1 MPKVSSNPTDK
12 RSTELRNII
21 SGFLESSERFASRP
35 ALVVDGQSLT
45 YLDLR
50 RKTGKI
56 ASLLQ
61 RTEEGN
67 SPLVA
72 ILAYRSATAYAG
84 ILGALAAGKG
94 YVPLN
99 PKFPAER
106 TRRMLILSG
115 CSQVIVGK
123 ECVANLRELLQGFQ
137 QSLTVILPETADAT
151 DLQMDFPL
159 HRYLSSKDIS
169 GDRGSAFE
177 TAVSAQAIAY
187 LLFTSGTTGEP
198 KGVPITHSNVQSYI
212 DYMCSQSDL
221 NETDRFSQHSDL
233 TFDLSVHDIFVAW
246 ERGACLYCLP
256 ERAVLLPAKF
266 IRDNALTSWFSVPS
280 IIGVLSKMRLLE
292 TDFFPSLRC
301 SFFCGEPLPTSYA
314 QLWQNAAPHS
324 IVENLYGPTEAT
336 IAISHYRWDR
346 NHSPG
351 ECLNGICPIGWTFAR
366 QRSSIADQDF
376 NILPKNQTGE
386 LFLAGSQVT
395 SGYWNDPEKTGA
407 KFVRLG
413 ASEDTTWYRTGDLVK
428 QDWTGCMYYLGRI
441 DDQVKIR
448 GYRAE
453 LQEIE
458 AVLRKACGTD
468 QVVSVAWP
476 VRDGSADGVVAF
488 VSSQK
493 ALDEGK
499 ALKYCRTY
507 LPGYMVPQRIYAL
520 DALPLNV
527 NGKVDR
533 RGLVRLLEGAR
544 T

>member
-1 MPKVSSNPTDK
+1 
-12 RSTELRNII
+12 LRNIV
-21 SGFLESSERFASRP
+21 SGFLESSERFPSRP
-35 ALVVDGQSLT
+35 ALVVDGKSFS

-50 RKTGKI
+50 GQAGKL

-61 RTEEGN
+61 RTDESN
-67 SPLVA
+67 STLVA
-72 ILAYRSATAYAG
+72 ILAYRSVTAYAG
-84 ILGALAAGKG
+84 ILGILAAGRG

-99 PKFPAER
+99 PKFPTKR

-115 CSQVIVGK
+115 CSQVIVGN
-123 ECVANLRELLQGFQ
+123 ECVAHLRELLEGFQ
-137 QSLTVILPETADAT
+137 QPLTLILPGMADVT
-151 DLQMDFPL
+151 DLQTDFPL
-159 HRYLSSKDIS
+159 HRYVSSKDIFES
-169 GDRGSAFE
+169 HVSVFE
-177 TAVSAQAIAY
+177 TTVSSQATAY

-198 KGVPITHSNVQSYI
+198 KGVPVTHSNVRSYI
-212 DYMCSQSDL
+212 NYMCGRCDL

-233 TFDLSVHDIFVAW
+233 TFDLSAHDIFVAW
-246 ERGACLYCLP
+246 ERGASLYCSP

-266 IRDNALTSWFSVPS
+266 VRDHALTAWLSVPS
-280 IIGVLSKMRLLE
+280 IIGILSKMRLLE
-292 TDFFPSLRC
+292 PDFFPSLRY
-301 SFFCGEPLPTSYA
+301 SFFCGEPLPASSA

-336 IAISHYRWDR
+336 IAISHYLWDR
-346 NHSPG
+346 THSPG
-351 ECLNGICPIGWTFAR
+351 ECLNGICPIGWTFAG
-366 QRSSIADQDF
+366 QRSIVVDQDR
-376 NILPKNQTGE
+376 NILSNNQAGE
-386 LFLAGSQVT
+386 LLLTGSQVAA
-395 SGYWNDPEKTGA
+395 GYWNDPEKTGA

-413 ASEDTTWYRTGDLVK
+413 DSEDTIWYRTGDLVK
-428 QDWTGCMYYLGRI
+428 QDGTGCMYHLGRI

-458 AVLRKACGTD
+458 AVLRNACGTD

-488 VSSQK
+488 VSGQK
-493 ALDEGK
+493 ALDEGR
-499 ALKYCRTY
+499 ALKYCRRY

-520 DALPLNV
+520 DALPLNI

-533 RGLVRLLEGAR
+533 RGLVRMLEGAQ

>member
-1 MPKVSSNPTDK
+1 VEDS
-12 RSTELRNII
+12 LRNTVG
-21 SGFLESSERFASRP
+21 GFLESSERFASRS
-35 ALVVDGQSLT
+35 ALVVDGETLT
-45 YLDLR
+45 FADLR
-50 RKTGKI
+50 RKAGQL
-56 ASLLQ
+56 ASLLL
-61 RTEEGN
+61 RTEAPN

-72 ILAYRSATAYAG
+72 ILAYRSVTAYAG
-84 ILGALAAGKG
+84 ILGILAAGKG

-106 TRRMLILSG
+106 TRRMMILSG
-115 CSQVIVGK
+115 CNQVIVGN
-123 ECVANLRELLQGFQ
+123 ECVPHLRELLEGFQ
-137 QSLTVILPETADAT
+137 QPLTLILLETADVT
-151 DLQMDFPL
+151 DLETDFPL
-159 HRYLSSKDIS
+159 NRYLLSKDVFES
-169 GDRGSAFE
+169 RSSVFE
-177 TAVSAQAIAY
+177 TAVSTQAIAY

-198 KGVPITHSNVQSYI
+198 KGVPVTHSNVRSYV
-212 DYMCSQSDL
+212 DYMCSRFDL

-266 IRDNALTSWFSVPS
+266 IRDNALTAWFSVPS
-280 IIGVLSKMRLLE
+280 IISVLSKMKLLE
-292 TDFFPSLRC
+292 SDSFTSLRY

-314 QLWQNAAPHS
+314 QLWQNAAAHS
-324 IVENLYGPTEAT
+324 LVENLYGPTEAT

-351 ECLNGICPIGWTFAR
+351 ESLNGICPIGWTFAG
-366 QRSSIADQDF
+366 QQSSVVDQDF
-376 NILPKNQTGE
+376 NILSRNQAGE

-413 ASEDTTWYRTGDLVK
+413 NSAETIWYRTGDLVK

-488 VSSQK
+488 VSGQK

-499 ALKYCRTY
+499 ALNYCRTY

-520 DALPLNV
+520 DALPLNL

>member
-1 MPKVSSNPTDK
+1 
-12 RSTELRNII
+12 LRNVV
-21 SGFLESSERFASRP
+21 SGFLESSERFPSRP
-35 ALVVDGQSLT
+35 ALVVDGESIT
-45 YLDLR
+45 YLDLKR
-50 RKTGKI
+50 QAGKL
-56 ASLLQ
+56 ASLLL

-72 ILAYRSATAYAG
+72 ILAYRSVTAYAG
-84 ILGALAAGKG
+84 ILGILAAGRG

-106 TRRMLILSG
+106 SRRMLILSG
-115 CSQVIVGK
+115 CSQVIVGN
-123 ECVANLRELLQGFQ
+123 ECVPHLRDLLGGFQ
-137 QSLTVILPETADAT
+137 RPLTVILPEMADVT
-151 DLQMDFPL
+151 DLRTDFPL
-159 HRYLSSKDIS
+159 HRYLVSKDIFKS
-169 GDRGSAFE
+169 DGPVFE
-177 TAVSAQAIAY
+177 TAVSTQAIAY

-198 KGVPITHSNVQSYI
+198 KGVPVTHSNVQSYI
-212 DYMCSQSDL
+212 DCMCGRCDL

-266 IRDNALTSWFSVPS
+266 IRENALTAWFSVPS
-280 IIGVLSKMRLLE
+280 IVSVLSKMRLLE
-292 TDFFPSLRC
+292 TDFFPSLRY

-314 QLWQNAAPHS
+314 QLWQNAASHS

-346 NHSPG
+346 NHSPE
-351 ECLNGICPIGWTFAR
+351 ECLNGICPIGWTFAG

-376 NILPKNQTGE
+376 NILSKNQAGE

-395 SGYWNDPEKTGA
+395 ARYWNDPEKTAA

-413 ASEDTTWYRTGDLVK
+413 ALEDTIWYRTGDLVK

-488 VSSQK
+488 VSGQK

-507 LPGYMVPQRIYAL
+507 LPGYMVPQKIYAL

-544 T
+544 R

>member
-1 MPKVSSNPTDK
+1 MDEW
-12 RSTELRNII
+12 RIELQNIV
-21 SGFLESSERFASRP
+21 SGFLESSERFASRS
-35 ALVVDGQSLT
+35 ALVVDGETLT
-45 YLDLR
+45 YRDLR
-50 RKTGKI
+50 RKAGEL
-56 ASLLQ
+56 ASLLR

-72 ILAYRSATAYAG
+72 ILAYRSATAYTG
-84 ILGALAAGKG
+84 ILGILAAGKG

-99 PKFPAER
+99 PKFPVER

-115 CSQVIVGK
+115 CRQVIVGN
-123 ECVANLRELLQGFQ
+123 ECVPHLRELLEGFQ
-137 QSLTVILPETADAT
+137 QPLTLILSGMADVT
-151 DLQMDFPL
+151 DLQTNVPL
-159 HRYLSSKDIS
+159 HRYLISRDIFES
-169 GDRGSAFE
+169 HNPVFE
-177 TAVSAQAIAY
+177 TTVSSQAIAY

-198 KGVPITHSNVQSYI
+198 KGVPVTHSSVRSYI
-212 DYMCSQSDL
+212 DYMCGRCDL

-233 TFDLSVHDIFVAW
+233 TFDLSVHDLFVAW
-246 ERGACLYCLP
+246 ERGASLYCLP

-266 IRDNALTSWFSVPS
+266 IRENALTVWFSVPS

-292 TDFFPSLRC
+292 PDFFPSLRY
-301 SFFCGEPLPTSYA
+301 SFFCGEPLPVSSA

-346 NHSPG
+346 NDSLG
-351 ECLNGICPIGWTFAR
+351 ECLNGICPIGWTFAGQQAR
-366 QRSSIADQDF
+366 IADQDF
-376 NILPKNQTGE
+376 NIVSKNQAGE

-395 SGYWNDPEKTGA
+395 AGYWNDPEKTGT
-407 KFVRLG
+407 KFVRVG
-413 ASEDTTWYRTGDLVK
+413 TSEDTIWYRTGDLVK
-428 QDWTGCMYYLGRI
+428 QGSTGCMYYLGRI

-458 AVLRKACGTD
+458 HVLRKACGTD

-488 VSSQK
+488 VSGQK

-520 DALPLNV
+520 DALPLNL

-533 RGLVRLLEGAR
+533 RGLVRMLEGAQ

>member
-1 MPKVSSNPTDK
+1 M
-12 RSTELRNII
+12 RNIV
-21 SGFLESSERFASRP
+21 SGFLESSERFPSRP
-35 ALVVDGQSLT
+35 ALVVDGESLT

-50 RKTGKI
+50 RQAGKL
-56 ASLLQ
+56 ASLVL
-61 RTEEGN
+61 RTAESN

-72 ILAYRSATAYAG
+72 ILGYRSVTAYVG
-84 ILGALAAGKG
+84 ILSILAAGRG

-106 TRRMLILSG
+106 TRRMLILSE
-115 CSQVIVGK
+115 CSQVIVGN
-123 ECVANLRELLQGFQ
+123 ECVPHLRALLEGFQ
-137 QSLTVILPETADAT
+137 QPLTIILPEMADVT
-151 DLQMDFPL
+151 DLQTDFPL
-159 HRYLSSKDIS
+159 HRYLGSKDIFAS
-169 GDRGSAFE
+169 HGSLFE
-177 TAVSAQAIAY
+177 TTVSTQAIAY

-198 KGVPITHSNVQSYI
+198 KGVPVTHSNVRSYI
-212 DYMCSQSDL
+212 DYMCGRCDL
-221 NETDRFSQHSDL
+221 NETDRLSQHSDL

-246 ERGACLYCLP
+246 ERGASLYCLP
-256 ERAVLLPAKF
+256 ERAVLLPAKS
-266 IRDNALTSWFSVPS
+266 IRENALTAWFSVPS
-280 IIGVLSKMRLLE
+280 IISVLSKMRLLE
-292 TDFFPSLRC
+292 PDFFPSLRY
-301 SFFCGEPLPTSYA
+301 SFFCGEPLSKSYA
-314 QLWQNAAPHS
+314 QLWQNAASHS

-336 IAISHYRWDR
+336 IAISHYQWDR

-351 ECLNGICPIGWTFAR
+351 ECLNGICPIGWTFAG
-366 QRSSIADQDF
+366 QRSSVADQDF
-376 NILPKNQTGE
+376 NILSNNQAGE

-395 SGYWNDPEKTGA
+395 PGYWNDPEKTGA

-413 ASEDTTWYRTGDLVK
+413 NSEDAIWYRTGDLVK
-428 QDWTGCMYYLGRI
+428 QDWTGCLYYLGRI

-458 AVLRKACGTD
+458 AVLRAACGTD

-488 VSSQK
+488 VSGQK

-507 LPGYMVPQRIYAL
+507 LPRHMVPQRIYVL
-520 DALPLNV
+520 DALPLNL

-533 RGLVRLLEGAR
+533 RRLVRLLEGAR

>member
-1 MPKVSSNPTDK
+1 M
-12 RSTELRNII
+12 RNIV
-21 SGFLESSERFASRP
+21 SGFLESSERFPSRP
-35 ALVVDGQSLT
+35 ALVVDGESLT

-50 RKTGKI
+50 RQAGKL
-56 ASLLQ
+56 ASLVL
-61 RTEEGN
+61 RTAESN

-72 ILAYRSATAYAG
+72 ILGYRSVTAYVG
-84 ILGALAAGKG
+84 ILSILAAGRG

-115 CSQVIVGK
+115 CSQVIVGN
-123 ECVANLRELLQGFQ
+123 ECVPHLRALLEGFQ
-137 QSLTVILPETADAT
+137 QPLTIILPEMADVT
-151 DLQMDFPL
+151 DLQTDFPL
-159 HRYLSSKDIS
+159 HRYLGSKDIFAS
-169 GDRGSAFE
+169 HGSLFE
-177 TAVSAQAIAY
+177 TTVSTQAIAY

-198 KGVPITHSNVQSYI
+198 KGVPVTHSNVRSYI
-212 DYMCSQSDL
+212 DYMCGRCDL

-246 ERGACLYCLP
+246 ERGASLYCLP
-256 ERAVLLPAKF
+256 ERAVLLPAKS
-266 IRDNALTSWFSVPS
+266 IRENALTAWFSVPS
-280 IIGVLSKMRLLE
+280 IISVLSKMRLLE
-292 TDFFPSLRC
+292 PDFFPSLRY
-301 SFFCGEPLPTSYA
+301 SFFCGEPLSTSYA
-314 QLWQNAAPHS
+314 QLWQNAASHS

-336 IAISHYRWDR
+336 IAISHYQWDR

-351 ECLNGICPIGWTFAR
+351 ECLNGICPIGWTFAG
-366 QRSSIADQDF
+366 QRSSIANQDF
-376 NILPKNQTGE
+376 NILSNNQAGE

-395 SGYWNDPEKTGA
+395 PGYWNDPEKTGA

-413 ASEDTTWYRTGDLVK
+413 TSEDTIWYRTGDLVK
-428 QDWTGCMYYLGRI
+428 EDWTGCMYYLGRI

-488 VSSQK
+488 VSGQK
-493 ALDEGK
+493 VLDEGK

-507 LPGYMVPQRIYAL
+507 LPGYMVPQKIYAI
-520 DALPLNV
+520 DALPLNL

>member
-1 MPKVSSNPTDK
+1 VED
-12 RSTELRNII
+12 RLRNTVG
-21 SGFLESSERFASRP
+21 GFLESSERFASRS
-35 ALVVDGQSLT
+35 ALVVDGETLT
-45 YLDLR
+45 YGDLR
-50 RKTGKI
+50 RKAGRL
-56 ASLLQ
+56 ASLLL
-61 RTEEGN
+61 RTEAPN

-72 ILAYRSATAYAG
+72 ILAYRSVTAYAG
-84 ILGALAAGKG
+84 ILGILAAGKG
-94 YVPLN
+94 YVPLT

-106 TRRMLILSG
+106 TRRMMILSG
-115 CSQVIVGK
+115 CNQVIVGN
-123 ECVANLRELLQGFQ
+123 ECIPHLSELLEGFQ
-137 QSLTVILPETADAT
+137 QPLTVILPEIADAT
-151 DLQMDFPL
+151 DLRRDFPI
-159 HRYLSSKDIS
+159 HRYLLSKDVQES
-169 GDRGSAFE
+169 KGSVFE
-177 TAVSAQAIAY
+177 TTVSTQAIAY

-198 KGVPITHSNVQSYI
+198 KGVAVTHSNVRAYI
-212 DYMCSQSDL
+212 DYMCSRCDL
-221 NETDRFSQHSDL
+221 NEADRFSQHSDL
-233 TFDLSVHDIFVAW
+233 TFDLSVHDIFLAW
-246 ERGACLYCLP
+246 EWGACLYCLP

-266 IRDNALTSWFSVPS
+266 IRDNALTAWFSVPS
-280 IIGVLSKMRLLE
+280 VISVLTKMKLLE
-292 TDFFPSLRC
+292 PDTFPSLRY

-314 QLWQNAAPHS
+314 QLWQNAGTHS

-351 ECLNGICPIGWTFAR
+351 ECLNDICPIGWTFAG
-366 QRSSIADQDF
+366 QRSSIANQEF
-376 NILPKNQTGE
+376 NILPRNQAGE

-395 SGYWNDPEKTGA
+395 GGYWNDPGKTGA

-413 ASEDTTWYRTGDLVK
+413 SSDDTVWYRTGDLVK
-428 QDWTGCMYYLGRI
+428 QDWSGCMYYLGRI

-458 AVLRKACGTD
+458 AILRKACGTD

-488 VSSQK
+488 VSGQK

-507 LPGYMVPQRIYAL
+507 LPGYMVPQRIYTL
-520 DALPLNV
+520 EALPLNL

-533 RGLVRLLEGAR
+533 GGLVRLLEGAR

>member
-1 MPKVSSNPTDK
+1 
-12 RSTELRNII
+12 LRNIV
-21 SGFLESSERFASRP
+21 SGFLESSERFSSRP
-35 ALVVDGQSLT
+35 ALVVDGETVT
-45 YLDLR
+45 YHALR
-50 RKTGKI
+50 RKAGEL
-56 ASLLQ
+56 ASLLR

-72 ILAYRSATAYAG
+72 ILACRSVTAYAG

-115 CSQVIVGK
+115 CSEVIVGN
-123 ECVANLRELLQGFQ
+123 ECVAHLRELLEGFQ
-137 QSLTVILPETADAT
+137 QPLTLILPGMADVT
-151 DLQMDFPL
+151 DLRTDFPL
-159 HRYLSSKDIS
+159 HRYLLSKDALANL
-169 GDRGSAFE
+169 DPVFE
-177 TAVSAQAIAY
+177 TTVSAQAIAY

-198 KGVPITHSNVQSYI
+198 KGVPVTHSNVRSYI
-212 DYMCSQSDL
+212 DYMCGRCDL

-233 TFDLSVHDIFVAW
+233 TFDLSAHDIFVAW
-246 ERGACLYCLP
+246 ERAASLYCLP

-266 IRDNALTSWFSVPS
+266 VRDNALTAWLSVPS
-280 IIGVLSKMRLLE
+280 IIGILSKMRLLE
-292 TDFFPSLRC
+292 PDFFPSLRY
-301 SFFCGEPLPTSYA
+301 SFFCGEPLPVSSA
-314 QLWQNAAPHS
+314 QLWQNAAAHS

-336 IAISHYRWDR
+336 IAISHYRWDGS
-346 NHSPG
+346 HSPG
-351 ECLNGICPIGWTFAR
+351 ECLNGICPIGWTFTG
-366 QRSSIADQDF
+366 QRSGIVDQDF
-376 NILPKNQTGE
+376 NILPNNQAGE

-395 SGYWNDPEKTGA
+395 AGYWNDPEKTGT
-407 KFVRLG
+407 KFVRVG
-413 ASEDTTWYRTGDLVK
+413 NSENTIWYRTGDLV
-428 QDWTGCMYYLGRI
+428 QQGSTGCMYYLGRI

-458 AVLRKACGTD
+458 HVLRKACGTD

-488 VSSQK
+488 VSGQK
-493 ALDEGK
+493 VLDEGK

-507 LPGYMVPQRIYAL
+507 LPGYMVPRRIYAL
-520 DALPLNV
+520 DALPLNL

-533 RGLVRLLEGAR
+533 RGLVRMLEGP
-544 T
+544 

>member
-1 MPKVSSNPTDK
+1 L
-12 RSTELRNII
+12 RSIV
-21 SGFLESSERFASRP
+21 SGFLESSERFPLRP
-35 ALVVDGQSLT
+35 ALVVDGESIT
-45 YLDLR
+45 YRDLR
-50 RKTGKI
+50 RRAGKL
-56 ASLLQ
+56 ASLLL
-61 RTEEGN
+61 RTVEGN
-67 SPLVA
+67 CQLVA
-72 ILAYRSATAYAG
+72 ILAYRSATVYAG
-84 ILGALAAGKG
+84 VLAALGAGRG

-99 PKFPAER
+99 PKFPVER

-115 CSQVIVGK
+115 CSQVIVGN
-123 ECVANLRELLQGFQ
+123 ECLPHLRDLLTR
-137 QSLTVILPETADAT
+137 LERPLIVILPEMADVSG
-151 DLQMDFPL
+151 LQSDFPL
-159 HRYLSSKDIS
+159 HRYLSSKDAFES
-169 GDRGSAFE
+169 HDHVFE
-177 TAVSAQAIAY
+177 TAISTQAIAY

-198 KGVPITHSNVQSYI
+198 KGVPVRHSNVRSYI
-212 DYMCSQSDL
+212 DYVCSRYDF
-221 NETDRFSQHSDL
+221 NETDRFSQHSEL

-246 ERGACLYCLP
+246 EQGASLYCLP

-266 IRDNALTSWFSVPS
+266 IREHALTAWFSVPS
-280 IIGVLSKMRLLE
+280 VISVLSKMRLLE
-292 TDFFPSLRC
+292 PDCFPSLRY

-336 IAISHYRWDR
+336 IAISHYRWDQD
-346 NHSPG
+346 HSPAQ
-351 ECLNGICPIGWTFAR
+351 CLNGICPIGWTFAG
-366 QRSSIADQDF
+366 QQSSIADQEF
-376 NILPKNQTGE
+376 NILTRNQSGE

-395 SGYWNDPEKTGA
+395 TGYWNDPEKTGA

-413 ASEDTTWYRTGDLVK
+413 TSEDTIWYRTGDLVK
-428 QDWTGCMYYLGRI
+428 QDWTGLMYYLGRI

-488 VSSQK
+488 VSGQK
-493 ALDEGK
+493 ALDEAK
-499 ALKYCRTY
+499 ALKYCSTY
-507 LPGYMVPQRIYAL
+507 LPSYMVPHRIYAL
-520 DALPLNV
+520 DNLPLSL
-527 NGKVDR
+527 NGKIDR